1 MRKIKDQLFSFLFT
15 DACLRCQTENKQEE
29 CVGKYYTARLQYKI
43 RFLTICMLE
52 FILILI
58 SQVELNRGVARLN
71 LEWATEEH
79 ILIHLHCLLFT
90 VVWND
95 YLLIFWPNVI
105 FYYTRSWKPNA
116 NNQICWITK
125 VSTRS
130 KTLIQFCWKFIYFKD
145 VYWWFLK
152 IWICDK
158 MRALFIFQIIDYA
171 WIEQALFPRTS
182 ASSAK
187 RCTEAGRA
195 APYQADSDGSGHDM
209 AWLDLS
215 ARY

>member
-1 MRKIKDQLFSFLFT
+1 MVSHGIVCLGPKWSANICQVCWGCVELQSQGAKCTWKAFFFSFL
-15 DACLRCQTENKQEE
+15 
-29 CVGKYYTARLQYKI
+29 KYRALSKR
-43 RFLTICMLE
+43 
-52 FILILI
+52 
-58 SQVELNRGVARLN
+58 SGGELV
-71 LEWATEEH
+71 
-79 ILIHLHCLLFT
+79 T

-125 VSTRS
+125 VSTHS

-171 WIEQALFPRTS
+171 WISIMLF
-182 ASSAK
+182 
-187 RCTEAGRA
+187 
-195 APYQADSDGSGHDM
+195 
-209 AWLDLS
+209 DLCWKW
-215 ARY
+215 

>member
-1 MRKIKDQLFSFLFT
+1 MAGAECLPWQWKNCQKLGRGKNQEKREKSGKGGKIGKKRQNREGSFTLHLLIERAGYSTVFN
-15 DACLRCQTENKQEE
+15 CMIMSL
-29 CVGKYYTARLQYKI
+29 I
-43 RFLTICMLE
+43 RQI
-52 FILILI
+52 
-58 SQVELNRGVARLN
+58 GPA
-71 LEWATEEH
+71 A
-79 ILIHLHCLLFT
+79 FT

-125 VSTRS
+125 VSTHS

-171 WIEQALFPRTS
+171 WISIMLF
-182 ASSAK
+182 
-187 RCTEAGRA
+187 
-195 APYQADSDGSGHDM
+195 
-209 AWLDLS
+209 DLCWKWQIKFCWWQVFHLHNCF
-215 ARY
+215 R

>member
-1 MRKIKDQLFSFLFT
+1 M
-15 DACLRCQTENKQEE
+15 ATENRPRKQLPHQKFCEKKP
-29 CVGKYYTARLQYKI
+29 CAHIPLCTLIRGQCARH
-43 RFLTICMLE
+43 IC
-52 FILILI
+52 
-58 SQVELNRGVARLN
+58 
-71 LEWATEEH
+71 
-79 ILIHLHCLLFT
+79 T

-125 VSTRS
+125 VSTHS

-158 MRALFIFQIIDYA
+158 MRALFIFKIIDYA
-171 WIEQALFPRTS
+171 WIFDYVVWFVL
-182 ASSAK
+182 K
-187 RCTEAGRA
+187 VINKILLMAGVSFA
-195 APYQADSDGSGHDM
+195 
-209 AWLDLS
+209 
-215 ARY
+215 

>member
-1 MRKIKDQLFSFLFT
+1 MQSVMCSMRNLLKKSRCQLRKARYHPGFLTRLLYIPHWGIYTVHCLQQSKIYFQLFGWMCGVC
-15 DACLRCQTENKQEE
+15 AGVW
-29 CVGKYYTARLQYKI
+29 CVA
-43 RFLTICMLE
+43 
-52 FILILI
+52 
-58 SQVELNRGVARLN
+58 
-71 LEWATEEH
+71 
-79 ILIHLHCLLFT
+79 FT

-105 FYYTRSWKPNA
+105 FYYTRSWKHNA

-125 VSTRS
+125 VSTHS

-171 WIEQALFPRTS
+171 
-182 ASSAK
+182 
-187 RCTEAGRA
+187 
-195 APYQADSDGSGHDM
+195 
-209 AWLDLS
+209 
-215 ARY
+215 

>member
-1 MRKIKDQLFSFLFT
+1 MELQEGRLGQVYTVYQQGHFGPYPQLDNIDLDTSYKAHCSMLT
-15 DACLRCQTENKQEE
+15 NAALQSVPRGYQKNYIPCWDEE
-29 CVGKYYTARLQYKI
+29 YQQLYEHQIAATSSEGSEATAN
-43 RFLTICMLE
+43 
-52 FILILI
+52 ILIKRLDEKRQERWI
-58 SQVELNRGVARLN
+58 ETVES
-71 LEWATEEH
+71 
-79 ILIHLHCLLFT
+79 IDFT

-125 VSTRS
+125 VSTHS

-171 WIEQALFPRTS
+171 WISIMLF
-182 ASSAK
+182 
-187 RCTEAGRA
+187 
-195 APYQADSDGSGHDM
+195 
-209 AWLDLS
+209 DLCWKW
-215 ARY
+215 

>member
-1 MRKIKDQLFSFLFT
+1 MAHIYEPTDTEWWNTTVITRKLKQLAFPLIKNT
-15 DACLRCQTENKQEE
+15 CKP
-29 CVGKYYTARLQYKI
+29 
-43 RFLTICMLE
+43 
-52 FILILI
+52 ILSDFVL
-58 SQVELNRGVARLN
+58 L
-71 LEWATEEH
+71 H
-79 ILIHLHCLLFT
+79 HIHLPHDSIYNT

-105 FYYTRSWKPNA
+105 FYFTRSWKPNA

-125 VSTRS
+125 VSTHS

-171 WIEQALFPRTS
+171 WISIMLF
-182 ASSAK
+182 
-187 RCTEAGRA
+187 
-195 APYQADSDGSGHDM
+195 
-209 AWLDLS
+209 DLCWNW
-215 ARY
+215 

>member
-1 MRKIKDQLFSFLFT
+1 MSFSNFEMSHFASDFAKYSGEKHPNFKWFRDFFCLKKVPFFT
-15 DACLRCQTENKQEE
+15 KMWMIFQTYP
-29 CVGKYYTARLQYKI
+29 VP
-43 RFLTICMLE
+43 
-52 FILILI
+52 
-58 SQVELNRGVARLN
+58 
-71 LEWATEEH
+71 
-79 ILIHLHCLLFT
+79 T

-105 FYYTRSWKPNA
+105 FYFTRSWKPNA

-125 VSTRS
+125 VSTHS

-171 WIEQALFPRTS
+171 WILIMLF
-182 ASSAK
+182 
-187 RCTEAGRA
+187 
-195 APYQADSDGSGHDM
+195 
-209 AWLDLS
+209 DLCWNW
-215 ARY
+215 

>member
-1 MRKIKDQLFSFLFT
+1 MAHFTTEKYASVICYTMSKDVAPEGLGGLEPPGRSPAPWVPQMKWHFVQL
-15 DACLRCQTENKQEE
+15 
-29 CVGKYYTARLQYKI
+29 
-43 RFLTICMLE
+43 
-52 FILILI
+52 
-58 SQVELNRGVARLN
+58 
-71 LEWATEEH
+71 H
-79 ILIHLHCLLFT
+79 T

-125 VSTRS
+125 VSTHS

-171 WIEQALFPRTS
+171 WISIMLF
-182 ASSAK
+182 
-187 RCTEAGRA
+187 
-195 APYQADSDGSGHDM
+195 
-209 AWLDLS
+209 DLCWKW
-215 ARY
+215 

>member
-1 MRKIKDQLFSFLFT
+1 METMQSTVSSTIGTGTDKKSPKLLPLIFQKGETVEREPGKIEGYLLKKRKRPLKGWHKVCDGNLLSWIMVLIVPGVALGF
-15 DACLRCQTENKQEE
+15 
-29 CVGKYYTARLQYKI
+29 KI
-43 RFLTICMLE
+43 RGRE
-52 FILILI
+52 WP
-58 SQVELNRGVARLN
+58 LN
-71 LEWATEEH
+71 
-79 ILIHLHCLLFT
+79 T

-125 VSTRS
+125 VSTHS

-158 MRALFIFQIIDYA
+158 MRAPFIFQIIDYA
-171 WIEQALFPRTS
+171 WISIMLF
-182 ASSAK
+182 
-187 RCTEAGRA
+187 
-195 APYQADSDGSGHDM
+195 
-209 AWLDLS
+209 DLCWKW
-215 ARY
+215 